1 MAGVGSLNLSTG
13 FVTNEIASGACI
25 AIPLNSISQY
35 LAGVIAVTGGTG
47 IKATLLEMS

>member
-1 MAGVGSLNLSTG
+1 MAGIGTINLTPGYPTG
-13 FVTNEIASGACI
+13 PIAAGACV
-25 AIPLNSISQY
+25 AIPLNSVSSF